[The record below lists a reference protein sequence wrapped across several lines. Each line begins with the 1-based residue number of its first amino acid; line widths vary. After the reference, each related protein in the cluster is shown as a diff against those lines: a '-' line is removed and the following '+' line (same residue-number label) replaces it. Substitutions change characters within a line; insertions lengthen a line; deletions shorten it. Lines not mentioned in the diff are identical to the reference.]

1 MILFLI
7 IVSIVLIF
15 SCMLSYIV
23 DSGYNEY
30 VSMGITLGITYFF
43 STIIYTAVSVY
54 ASYNQCEK
62 YNKGVSFK
70 KGLKMA
76 LFNMIPIVVIFM
88 IHIKDIPY
96 MTGLFL
102 SPFKKIF
109 GESKIVIYYILSYW
123 CVLSSWLITTAL
135 YYESKTDGCK
145 MDNNQLLSFKKEQTK
160 DLDKKESKKKEKL
173 VTI

>member
-76 LFNMIPIVVIFM
+76 LFNMIPILVIFM
-88 IHIKDIPY
+88 IH
-96 MTGLFL
+96 MTQRNF
-102 SPFKKIF
+102 
-109 GESKIVIYYILSYW
+109 
-123 CVLSSWLITTAL
+123 
-135 YYESKTDGCK
+135 
-145 MDNNQLLSFKKEQTK
+145 NH
-160 DLDKKESKKKEKL
+160 
-173 VTI
+173 

>member
-1 MILFLI
+1 
-7 IVSIVLIF
+7 
-15 SCMLSYIV
+15 
-23 DSGYNEY
+23 
-30 VSMGITLGITYFF
+30 
-43 STIIYTAVSVY
+43 
-54 ASYNQCEK
+54 
-62 YNKGVSFK
+62 
-70 KGLKMA
+70 
-76 LFNMIPIVVIFM
+76 
-88 IHIKDIPY
+88 

-145 MDNNQLLSFKKEQTK
+145 MDNNQLFSFKKEQTK